1 MATRKTY
8 LTQTTSLILTITMLS
23 ACGGR
28 AANPVMV
35 QQYGD
40 QKKSCRALETEM
52 VGIQQEI
59 ARLQPEEDKTGKN
72 VALGVTGFFF
82 LVPLFFMDFSHAEEE
97 EVNAYRQRYNNLAS
111 IAADKNCDI
120 DTHPIPPIQF
130 KQSDEKAPDYPEQ
143 NARH

>member
-1 MATRKTY
+1 MKKSI
-8 LTQTTSLILTITMLS
+8 SLILAVSLLS

-28 AANPVMV
+28 TANPVMA

-40 QKKSCRALETEM
+40 QKKSCTALETEM

-59 ARLQPEEDKTGKN
+59 ARLMPETDKTGKN

-111 IAADKNCDI
+111 IAADKGCEM
-120 DTHPIPPIQF
+120 DTRPIPPLRPE
-130 KQSDEKAPDYPEQ
+130 QSGVKTPDYPSETS
-143 NARH
+143 HH

>member
-1 MATRKTY
+1 MKKTV
-8 LTQTTSLILTITMLS
+8 SLILTVSLLS

-28 AANPVMV
+28 AANPVMA

-40 QKKSCRALETEM
+40 QRKSCRALESEM

-59 ARLQPEEDKTGKN
+59 ARLLPDTQKAGKN
-72 VALGVTGFFF
+72 AALGVAGAF
-82 LVPLFFMDFSHAEEE
+82 VIIPWFFMDFGHAEEE

-111 IAADKNCDI
+111 IAADKKCDM
-120 DTHPIPPIQF
+120 DTRPIPPIQS
-130 KQSDEKAPDYPEQ
+130 KKTEDKTPDYPSQ